1 MGPETLR
8 YIEVQ
13 SEIITKVIFD
23 FPLHL
28 PLHDVIQRGGLV
40 KFPCD
45 PTWLISSQLSPK
57 KIRPCLFQLIKPD
70 WVAFLMQLFCPG

>member
-8 YIEVQ
+8 YIELQ

-28 PLHDVIQRGGLV
+28 LLPDIIQRGVLLNFLVIQRG
-40 KFPCD
+40 
-45 PTWLISSQLSPK
+45 LSHRSCHPK
-57 KIRPCLFQLIKPD
+57 K
-70 WVAFLMQLFCPG
+70 FLRFYFS